1 MMKFYFQIITVA
13 LMLLFAVAA
22 TGYVFSDHSVH
33 NTENP
38 DRSVHHL
45 EASEGVSRTDISNQ
59 GKTVTVEP
67 GEVLEIRS
75 EGADLSYDITE
86 IRAEAGSELTIQYI
100 NTSTM
105 PHNVVFVNTE
115 GDIMTVGVAALQAYE
130 NEYIPEDEMDKIFGY
145 TSLAVPGDTVEVK
158 ITVPEK
164 PGSYPYICTYPG
176 HFTQM
181 QGRLIS
187 RKN

>member
-1 MMKFYFQIITVA
+1 MKKLNFQIIVA
-13 LMLLFAVAA
+13 ALLLMSVVA
-22 TGYVFSDHSVH
+22 TGYVLSSDSLGHSKHSVESTAEMDHSEMVH
-33 NTENP
+33 VTTRN
-38 DRSVHHL
+38 
-45 EASEGVSRTDISNQ
+45 

-86 IRAEAGSELTIQYI
+86 IRAQAGSELTIKYI

-105 PHNVVFVNTE
+105 PHNILFVYTE
-115 GDIMTVGVAALQAYE
+115 EDIRTVGVAALQAYQNEYVPE
-130 NEYIPEDEMDKIFGY
+130 NEMDRIFGY
-145 TSLAVPGDTVEVK
+145 TSLAVPGETVEVT
-158 ITVPEK
+158 ITVPEE

-187 RKN
+187 R

>member
-1 MMKFYFQIITVA
+1 MKKFYFQIIIFA
-13 LMLLFAVAA
+13 LMILFAVAA

-33 NTENP
+33 NTEKP
-38 DRSVHHL
+38 DRSVHL
-45 EASEGVSRTDISNQ
+45 MEASEEVSKTEFSNQ
-59 GKTVTVEP
+59 SKTVTVEP
-67 GEVLEIRS
+67 GDVLEIRS

-86 IRAEAGSELTIQYI
+86 IRAEAGSEFTIKYI

-105 PHNVVFVNTE
+105 PHNVVFVNSE

-130 NEYIPEDEMDKIFGY
+130 NNYIPEEEMDKIFGY
-145 TSLAVPGDTVEVK
+145 TSLAVPGDTVDVN
-158 ITVPEK
+158 ITVPEET
-164 PGSYPYICTYPG
+164 GSYPYICTYPG

-187 RKN
+187 RKK

>member
-1 MMKFYFQIITVA
+1 MKKFNIQIVVA
-13 LMLLFAVAA
+13 ALLLISVVA
-22 TGYVFSDHSVH
+22 TGYVISSDSSNHSKHSVESTNEMDHSDMVH
-33 NTENP
+33 VTTRN
-38 DRSVHHL
+38 
-45 EASEGVSRTDISNQ
+45 

-86 IRAEAGSELTIQYI
+86 IRAQAGSELTIKYI

-105 PHNVVFVNTE
+105 PHNILFVYTE
-115 GDIMTVGVAALQAYE
+115 EDIRTVGVAALQAYQ
-130 NEYIPEDEMDKIFGY
+130 NEYIPENEMDRIFGY
-145 TSLAVPGDTVEVK
+145 TSLAVPGETVEVT
-158 ITVPEK
+158 ITVPEE

-187 RKN
+187 R

>member
-1 MMKFYFQIITVA
+1 MKKFYIQIIIITSI
-13 LMLLFAVAA
+13 LLFAFAA
-22 TGYVFSDHSVH
+22 TGYILTDSDVHHSDH
-33 NTENP
+33 NELLNNDFEN
-38 DRSVHHL
+38 SI
-45 EASEGVSRTDISNQ
+45 DIGNSTLSSD

-86 IRAEAGSELTIQYI
+86 IRAQAGSELTLKYI

-105 PHNVVFVNTE
+105 PHNIVLVNTE
-115 GDIMTVGVAALQAYE
+115 GDIRVVGVAALQAYE
-130 NEYIPEDEMDKIFGY
+130 NEYIPEEEMDKIFGY

-158 ITVPEK
+158 ITVPEE

-187 RKN
+187 R

>member
-1 MMKFYFQIITVA
+1 MKKFNTQIVIAGA
-13 LMLLFAVAA
+13 LFVFSIIA
-22 TGYVFSDHSVH
+22 TGYVLHDKDVPHDANF
-33 NTENP
+33 NLTEHQMN
-38 DRSVHHL
+38 DAGKTTIVTR
-45 EASEGVSRTDISNQ
+45 N

-86 IRAEAGSELTIQYI
+86 IRAQAGSELTIKYL

-105 PHNVVFVNTE
+105 PHNIVFVNSE
-115 GDIMTVGVAALQAYE
+115 GDINPVGVAALQAYE
-130 NEYIPEDEMDKIFGY
+130 NDYIPENEMEKIFGN
-145 TSLAVPGDTVEVK
+145 TSLAVPGDTVEVT
-158 ITVPEK
+158 ITVPEET
-164 PGSYPYICTYPG
+164 GSYPYICTYPG

-187 RKN
+187 RKSS